1 MKVIFIIFTV
11 FIFNSEKRMEKI
23 YFHLNN
29 KGNEIVEKYKKKF
42 PFKEPYYLKVE
53 IVSKNNLRIPQWAS
67 GVYYNR
73 TILLKEDKF
82 ENLLKTFAHEI
93 AHSFFNESISHQK
106 VPLWFEEG
114 VAQIISGEE
123 EDIISSFLLNLT
135 GGLAIKDLEISFPSD
150 IFGKRI
156 AYAKSRVFV
165 LKIIDRIGWD
175 GLYVL
180 LYNISRGDSFD
191 EALFKEMGENINSL
205 EKNFKK
211 ERIYKIFFIFGTGSL
226 FFWFALSILLL
237 TAYIMKRKK
246 NKEVVKSWEEND
258 TDLPYF

>member
-11 FIFNSEKRMEKI
+11 FIFNSEKGADKI
-23 YFHLNN
+23 YFQLNK

-42 PFKEPYYLKVE
+42 PFKEPYYLKIE
-53 IVSKNNLRIPQWAS
+53 IVKKSDLRIPQWAS

-73 TILLKEDKF
+73 TILLKEDKL
-82 ENLLKTFAHEI
+82 ENLINTLGHEI
-93 AHSFFNESISHQK
+93 AHSFFNESISHKK

-123 EDIISSFLLNLT
+123 EDITTSFLLSLT
-135 GGLAIKDLEISFPSD
+135 GGVPLKDLETSFPSS

-156 AYAKSRVFV
+156 AYAKSRIFV
-165 LKIIDRIGWD
+165 LKIIDKIGWD
-175 GLYVL
+175 GFYVL
-180 LYNISRGDSFD
+180 LYNLGRGDSFE
-191 EALFKEMGENINSL
+191 EAFFKEMGENINFF

-211 ERIYKIFFIFGTGSL
+211 ERIYRILVIFGTGSL
-226 FFWFALSILLL
+226 LFWFALSILMLI
-237 TAYIMKRKK
+237 AYIIKRKK